1 MKRMSM
7 IASVGLLLLAG
18 CAAQQKPG
26 ICFMDVAREERPVL
40 SADDWFA
47 LLLHGFNR
55 EQDTV
60 ARPTLDC
67 SGSPV
72 VWQEPVADECREAG
86 PEVVPLPPAEHLTDE
101 DLVMATVRAD
111 LRLVWVIARRYS
123 NGEALGP
130 VGLVERTDKG
140 IIVRALGSLRAFPQY
155 STLRLERSGDADVLV
170 AEGEQCTTEDPQVC
184 RRFARILP
192 MRHGRFFAESVTSQE
207 GQCLGPTWFPL
218 SREEVLDLPSGL
230 QRKVEQTSILRF
242 GPKGIVVDE
251 EVTMHDVDPKQ
262 PTMPPRPYRRAQ
274 AERKLWVE
282 GNRLVGTTSSLWV
295 KLVEQELVAG
305 ARQVVSPPVRQP
317 INPPGD
323 APVRPPSQ
331 LTKSAP

>member
-7 IASVGLLLLAG
+7 IVSAGLLLLAG

-26 ICFMDVAREERPVL
+26 MCFMDVAREERPIL

-47 LLLHGFNR
+47 LMLHGFNR

-72 VWQEPVADECREAG
+72 VWQEPVADECQEAG
-86 PEVVPLPPAEHLTDE
+86 PEVVPLPPSERLTDE
-101 DLVMATVRAD
+101 DLVMATIRAD
-111 LRLVWVIARRYS
+111 QRLVWVIARRFS

-140 IIVRALGSLRAFPQY
+140 IIVRALGSLRAFPLH
-155 STLRLERSGDADVLV
+155 STLRLERSGDVDVLV
-170 AEGEQCTTEDPQVC
+170 AEGEQCTLEAPQVC
-184 RRFARILP
+184 RRFARLLP
-192 MRHGRFFAESVTSQE
+192 MRHGRFFAESVTSE
-207 GQCLGPTWFPL
+207 AGQCLGPTWFPL
-218 SREEVLDLPSGL
+218 SREQLLELPSGL
-230 QRKVEQTSILRF
+230 QRKVEQTATLKFS
-242 GPKGIVVDE
+242 PKGIVIAE
-251 EVTMHDVDPKQ
+251 EVMMHDVDPRQ
-262 PTMPPRPYRRAQ
+262 PAMPPRPYRRAQ

-295 KLVEQELVAG
+295 KLVEQELMAG
-305 ARQVVSPPVRQP
+305 ARPVASPPVAQP
-317 INPPGD
+317 AIPPP
-323 APVRPPSQ
+323 ANPPSQ
-331 LTKSAP
+331 VTKSAP